1 MINDWLWV
9 LFPVLTFLIG
19 FLVGRF
25 FKRAHEASD
34 ISTPAGVFYINYDDP
49 TKELMYMKLNIGL
62 PEIEESDYILLKVDV
77 QGSWDSDPKNSPG
90 ENL

>member
-1 MINDWLWV
+1 MINDWLWA

-25 FKRAHEASD
+25 FRKAHESSD

-49 TKELMYMKLNIGL
+49 TKDLIYMKLSIGL
-62 PEIEESDYILLKVDV
+62 PEIEASDYIWLKVDV
-77 QGSWDSDPKNSPG
+77 QGSADSDPKNSLG
-90 ENL
+90 